1 MTDSQGERG
10 LWAAAGEPGNSA
22 MCGAR
27 YEAGHLVRRDRMRAA
42 GSVSPAA
49 GSRARRASWTSSTA
63 GEAVPRVC
71 RPRPVPSTPGTRIIT
86 TDY

>member
-27 YEAGHLVRRDRMRAA
+27 YEAGHLVRHDPDA
-42 GSVSPAA
+42 GGRVCIACGREP
-49 GSRARRASWTSSTA
+49 
-63 GEAVPRVC
+63 GEAGILDQLDGR
-71 RPRPVPSTPGTRIIT
+71 
-86 TDY
+86 